1 MCLSVNNVYS
11 TKASHSLESSV
22 ALQPL
27 FTQGTSLGDVY
38 QGLAQGQL
46 QQGVQ
51 EWLADQTSEPSH
63 WAFPEIRH
71 ANGFEA
77 YQVNQQVPA

>member
-1 MCLSVNNVYS
+1 MVPSNR
-11 TKASHSLESSV
+11 SV

-27 FTQGTSLGDVY
+27 FMQGTSLGDVY

-63 WAFPEIRH
+63 WAFPGIQH
-71 ANGFEA
+71 ADGFEA
-77 YQVNQQVPA
+77 YQVHQLATHNLHSLTT